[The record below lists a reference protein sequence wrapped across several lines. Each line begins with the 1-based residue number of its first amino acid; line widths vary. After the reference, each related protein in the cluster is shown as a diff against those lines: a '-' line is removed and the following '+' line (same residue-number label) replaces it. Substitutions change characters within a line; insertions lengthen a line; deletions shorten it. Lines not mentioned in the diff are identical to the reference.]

1 MGTRRGKSPVNAVL
15 IWLMRQ
21 PMKVKSCL
29 AVVFTVCSL
38 VAMKLFVKNHDY
50 FFVASEAIHAA
61 GIMVLIY
68 KLTTKN
74 TCSGLSLKTQELTAM
89 FLALRLVC
97 SIIMEADIHTV
108 LDFATLA
115 STAWVIYMIR
125 FKLKSTYIKELD
137 NFPIY
142 YIAVPSAILAFI
154 VHPSNRLINLS
165 GILWAFC
172 VYVESVSVLPQLR
185 LMQNAKMIEPFTSH
199 YVFALGVARFL
210 SFAHWILQL
219 IETRGRYLFL
229 LGHGYLWFPVAF
241 LAEMIQ
247 TFILADF
254 CYYYIKSLNFNGA
267 CASGFINGL
276 GYIRKADDHLFMS
289 HED

>member
-21 PMKVKSCL
+21 PTKVKSCL

-97 SIIMEADIHTV
+97 SIVMEADIHTV

-115 STAWVIYMIR
+115 STAW
-125 FKLKSTYIKELD
+125 
-137 NFPIY
+137 
-142 YIAVPSAILAFI
+142 AVPSAILAFI
-154 VHPSNRLINLS
+154 VHPYNRLINLS

-229 LGHGYLWFPVAF
+229 LGHGYLWFPAAF
-241 LAEMIQ
+241 LAEMVQ

-254 CYYYIKSLNFNGA
+254 CYYYIKSLKEGQ
-267 CASGFINGL
+267 L
-276 GYIRKADDHLFMS
+276 LMRMPV
-289 HED
+289 

>member
-142 YIAVPSAILAFI
+142 YI
-154 VHPSNRLINLS
+154 
-165 GILWAFC
+165 
-172 VYVESVSVLPQLR
+172 
-185 LMQNAKMIEPFTSH
+185 
-199 YVFALGVARFL
+199 
-210 SFAHWILQL
+210 L

-254 CYYYIKSLNFNGA
+254 CYYYIKSLKEGQLLMRMP
-267 CASGFINGL
+267 I
-276 GYIRKADDHLFMS
+276 
-289 HED
+289 